1 MLPVLSRCFLYLRW
15 TLVANQITIGIIKT
29 NGLNNIRVSFTDMN
43 ESKIPAMA
51 NVIVILTM
59 LVLESDITSSSREIS
74 AERTDMR
81 LPVCLSS
88 KYEASILMSDRAASI
103 LISCC
108 EL

>member
-1 MLPVLSRCFLYLRW
+1 
-15 TLVANQITIGIIKT
+15 
-29 NGLNNIRVSFTDMN
+29 MN
-43 ESKIPAMA
+43 ESKIAAMA

-59 LVLESDITSSSREIS
+59 LVLESDITSSRREIS

-108 EL
+108 ELYEVACQRKLLCTLENSLEVQST